1 MHKAIGN
8 GQDPQNQSLI
18 GGGLRFE
25 NLFWETKRGQLVK
38 NSSETKSNF
47 WKNFFQQP
55 TKDVCLI
62 AQAAKNDCSILKIKL
77 SPQFLFFL
85 INPLIHHAQIILR
98 HLNK

>member
-8 GQDPQNQSLI
+8 GQDPQNLSLI

-47 WKNFFQQP
+47 WKNF
-55 TKDVCLI
+55 
-62 AQAAKNDCSILKIKL
+62 L
-77 SPQFLFFL
+77 STA
-85 INPLIHHAQIILR
+85 N
-98 HLNK
+98 

>member
-18 GGGLRFE
+18 GEGLRFE

-47 WKNFFQQP
+47 WKIF
-55 TKDVCLI
+55 
-62 AQAAKNDCSILKIKL
+62 L
-77 SPQFLFFL
+77 STA
-85 INPLIHHAQIILR
+85 N
-98 HLNK
+98 

>member
-18 GGGLRFE
+18 GGGQRFE

-38 NSSETKSNF
+38 NSSETKLVF
-47 WKNFFQQP
+47 GKFFYRQP
-55 TKDVCLI
+55 TKDDFLI

-77 SPQFLFFL
+77 SPQFLFFV
-85 INPLIHHAQIILR
+85 I
-98 HLNK
+98 